1 VADANAAADASIALT
16 MKDGAAV
23 GQCIVIPQEASQIQ
37 LSAKYNGN
45 DYAAT
50 ISVKSRGLAAGSNYR
65 FSVRIDKTRLTV
77 SSESAVSAWT
87 YSENGDID
95 ADYEDTASNSTT
107 PVD

>member
-1 VADANAAADASIALT
+1 